1 MRTESLQSRLE
12 TTIALARLLDRVEA
26 SRVPVGADQYR
37 ELIRQLKAALS
48 VPLPEP
54 ALNAI
59 LAAHPSSGE
68 LYENMHY
75 ERSGLS
81 RVPLERS
88 VASEM
93 LAQQVLRRAA
103 RAAGAA

>member
-26 SRVPVGADQYR
+26 SRVPVGADPYR
-37 ELIRQLKAALS
+37 ELIRQLKVALS
-48 VPLPEP
+48 APLPEP

-59 LAAHPSSGE
+59 LAAHPSAAE

-75 ERSGLS
+75 DRSGLS
-81 RVPLERS
+81 RAPLDRS
-88 VASEM
+88 VATEM
-93 LAQQVLRRAA
+93 LAQQALRRAA